1 MSVSR
6 GRPIS
11 PHLLP
16 DLHLPRR
23 HPRAYQQLVQKEW
36 LWPLSSAALDPS
48 LVGGGGQWISAS
60 SDGLCGGGGTEL
72 PLPSNTSTWLETAD
86 ACLEATANLPDC
98 DTISVSRMKRSC
110 VCSKGCARH
119 DAHGYLH
126 GPRTA
131 TFVPTALPLLPPFKP
146 SDVAALQLSSHLGTS
161 CRLDHAL
168 RHQRACERVFAS
180 CEWHIHS
187 WNETEPT
194 TPHWSGRKR
203 RASAPLGTACIAR
216 LRSVLRPKSLVVMPQ
231 LPAPPLPRLE
241 SSHGPCHEMVRDDQG
256 CSRRDPLRDP
266 ARLHGWKMNALGMR
280 HAAEARQRASAEALG
295 PVYAVAVRLRPDA
308 KERPES
314 SSLAEDATRRLWHC
328 IALLYR
334 RGEGK
339 TRPAQTVLTTRQRRK
354 EAWRDSARPL
364 LHPCSPT
371 GSLTETARDN
381 CFFGA
386 PHAMDRTLA
395 TLSEGGAGRK
405 RLLAETARRGVKPW
419 HPEKRLAVA
428 ADLSGGGVGN
438 ACHRDTLRYLFA

>member
-1 MSVSR
+1 
-6 GRPIS
+6 
-11 PHLLP
+11 
-16 DLHLPRR
+16 
-23 HPRAYQQLVQKEW
+23 
-36 LWPLSSAALDPS
+36 
-48 LVGGGGQWISAS
+48 
-60 SDGLCGGGGTEL
+60 
-72 PLPSNTSTWLETAD
+72 
-86 ACLEATANLPDC
+86 
-98 DTISVSRMKRSC
+98 
-110 VCSKGCARH
+110 
-119 DAHGYLH
+119 
-126 GPRTA
+126 
-131 TFVPTALPLLPPFKP
+131 
-146 SDVAALQLSSHLGTS
+146 
-161 CRLDHAL
+161 
-168 RHQRACERVFAS
+168 
-180 CEWHIHS
+180 
-187 WNETEPT
+187 
-194 TPHWSGRKR
+194 
-203 RASAPLGTACIAR
+203 
-216 LRSVLRPKSLVVMPQ
+216 
-231 LPAPPLPRLE
+231 
-241 SSHGPCHEMVRDDQG
+241 MVRDDQG

-339 TRPAQTVLTTRQRRK
+339 ARPAQTVLTTRQRRK